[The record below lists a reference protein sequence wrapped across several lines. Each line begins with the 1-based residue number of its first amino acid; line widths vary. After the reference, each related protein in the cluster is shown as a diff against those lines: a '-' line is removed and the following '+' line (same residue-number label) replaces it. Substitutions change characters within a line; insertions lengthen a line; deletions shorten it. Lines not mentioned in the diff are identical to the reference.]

1 MSSLISFKKVQIT
14 LIFSALLCFSKQ
26 GIAQHTLKM
35 PSFPAN
41 NMPVDATSKSGAI
54 NSKDPL
60 EAINRPIFKLND
72 VLDKYILKPLAQG
85 YSYAPNPVKA
95 GIHNM
100 VSNVKDGYSV
110 AHHVLQ
116 AKPKEAVEQTL
127 RFSMNTVFGL
137 AGSIDVA
144 TKAGIAKNQQ
154 NFGDTFERWGVPS
167 GPYLVL
173 PLMGPSTV
181 RNSIGAIA
189 DMYAA
194 PQNYAPS
201 AYQTTYTVANVL
213 DTREQLL
220 PLEPILNKALDKYSF
235 VRNAYMQQKSKQQ
248 TIQLE
253 SDKELQSSIE
263 DDVDIPA
270 IAQNTENKV
279 ANTNILENTNDAN
292 TQTVQAL
299 PDLSALPKLQIE
311 KLVNS
316 APNQIQ
322 TNQYN
327 HKETESTKQLTHYK
341 LDMQ

>member
-1 MSSLISFKKVQIT
+1 
-14 LIFSALLCFSKQ
+14 
-26 GIAQHTLKM
+26 
-35 PSFPAN
+35 
-41 NMPVDATSKSGAI
+41 
-54 NSKDPL
+54 
-60 EAINRPIFKLND
+60 
-72 VLDKYILKPLAQG
+72 
-85 YSYAPNPVKA
+85 
-95 GIHNM
+95 
-100 VSNVKDGYSV
+100 
-110 AHHVLQ
+110 
-116 AKPKEAVEQTL
+116 
-127 RFSMNTVFGL
+127 
-137 AGSIDVA
+137 
-144 TKAGIAKNQQ
+144 
-154 NFGDTFERWGVPS
+154 
-167 GPYLVL
+167 
-173 PLMGPSTV
+173 
-181 RNSIGAIA
+181 
-189 DMYAA
+189 
-194 PQNYAPS
+194 
-201 AYQTTYTVANVL
+201 
-213 DTREQLL
+213 
-220 PLEPILNKALDKYSF
+220 
-235 VRNAYMQQKSKQQ
+235 MQQKSKQQ